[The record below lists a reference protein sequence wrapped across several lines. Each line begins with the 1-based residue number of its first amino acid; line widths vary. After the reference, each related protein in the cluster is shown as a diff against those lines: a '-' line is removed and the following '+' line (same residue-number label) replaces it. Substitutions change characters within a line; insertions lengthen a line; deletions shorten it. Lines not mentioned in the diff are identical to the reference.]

1 MAKSNEKPP
10 DITSY
15 RDRRRQRSWRC
26 MVYLNND
33 IYEHEVDAVRVGV
46 TGESIIFYGKLENV
60 LAIYPLHC
68 TVVHEIRTD

>member
-1 MAKSNEKPP
+1 MPNHVGSF
-10 DITSY
+10 
-15 RDRRRQRSWRC
+15 RDRRKQKSYRC

-46 TGESIIFYGKLENV
+46 TGESVIFYGKMENV

-68 TVVHEIRTD
+68 TVVHEIRPD

>member
-1 MAKSNEKPP
+1 
-10 DITSY
+10 
-15 RDRRRQRSWRC
+15 